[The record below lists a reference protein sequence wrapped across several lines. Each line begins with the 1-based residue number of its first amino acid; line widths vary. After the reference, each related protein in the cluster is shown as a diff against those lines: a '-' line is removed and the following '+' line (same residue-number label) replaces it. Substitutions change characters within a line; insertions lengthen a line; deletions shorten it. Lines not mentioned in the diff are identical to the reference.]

1 MTEKEREMAD
11 IVAATII
18 VVGLLA
24 LLVLPF
30 I

>member
-1 MTEKEREMAD
+1 MTEKEREIAD

-18 VVGLLA
+18 VMGLLA

>member
-1 MTEKEREMAD
+1 MTEKEREIAD

>member
-1 MTEKEREMAD
+1 MNDKEREVAD

>member
-1 MTEKEREMAD
+1 MTEREREIAD

-18 VVGLLA
+18 IMGLLA
-24 LLVLPF
+24 LLILPF

>member
-1 MTEKEREMAD
+1 MTEKEREIAD

-18 VVGLLA
+18 VMGLLT

>member
-1 MTEKEREMAD
+1 MTEREREIAD

-18 VVGLLA
+18 IMGLLA